1 MVTAI
6 CTEPQEAPRP
16 PREIRGTALKIQAT
30 WTAKRGRSTS
40 GGGVIHRHEPATR
53 ACHRPIFF
61 SLHRA
66 CGSVCASRSRD
77 FVVVYSV
84 ESVLPR
90 PTGVPSALMLSNFK
104 RPMVERSGHPSLP
117 TAFCLGHR
125 YRHRARPLSVHL
137 SDGDASIASNW
148 ISRRRCQVELG
159 MVWTEHK
166 TPDNLSLQ
174 SPESPPGGLDSCR
187 VQDSR
192 RCLAAPTTQWLAAA
206 SFCQPSAPI
215 HRTCGHGLRDG
226 RQRFTKKIAVHS
238 EAGIPSIFIGPTSI
252 SRCHWERGRHLGVL
266 E

>member
-6 CTEPQEAPRP
+6 STEPQEAPRP

-61 SLHRA
+61 SLDRA

-215 HRTCGHGLRDG
+215 HRTCGHSLQDG

-238 EAGIPSIFIGPTSI
+238 EAGIPSICIGPTSI